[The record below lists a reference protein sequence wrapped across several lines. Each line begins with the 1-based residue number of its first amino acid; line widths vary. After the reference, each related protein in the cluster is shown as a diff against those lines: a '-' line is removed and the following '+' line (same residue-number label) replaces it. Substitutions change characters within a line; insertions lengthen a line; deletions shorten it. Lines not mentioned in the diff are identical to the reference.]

1 MHTYLTLGPQRLH
14 AIALRKRRE
23 NREEWTS
30 GVNNCYR
37 MLCEYKRRITVRQL
51 SRRESQESSPLCSI
65 DGIEIPSVS
74 FKIDAEGKKYA
85 VYVIRVKCGDKEEY
99 VVERRFREFC
109 ALHERLQEKYPEIS
123 LSDLNLRLPRKIMSH
138 LMGRFSKRMLSLRRK
153 ALSNYLGIL
162 SGVQIRGKQIEDLQ
176 EFLDL
181 RRNVR
186 SVLEYFF

>member
-1 MHTYLTLGPQRLH
+1 M
-14 AIALRKRRE
+14 
-23 NREEWTS
+23 
-30 GVNNCYR
+30 
-37 MLCEYKRRITVRQL
+37 
-51 SRRESQESSPLCSI
+51 SSTLCSI

-99 VVERRFREFC
+99 VVERRFREFV

-123 LSDLNLRLPRKIMSH
+123 LRDLNLRLPRKIMSH

-176 EFLDL
+176 YFLDL

-186 SVLEYFF
+186 SVLEYF